1 MLKYSDPFCI
11 LFSFRSVPQITNI
24 HTGIGILRNG
34 TEPKLIIVREVFFRL
49 SCMNIYHFRTGII
62 CLTNAAFNS
71 YSVSIQD

>member
-34 TEPKLIIVREVFFRL
+34 TELKLIIVREVFFRP
-49 SCMNIYHFRTGII
+49 SCMYELYEYIPLPHWNNLFDLCCI
-62 CLTNAAFNS
+62 
-71 YSVSIQD
+71 